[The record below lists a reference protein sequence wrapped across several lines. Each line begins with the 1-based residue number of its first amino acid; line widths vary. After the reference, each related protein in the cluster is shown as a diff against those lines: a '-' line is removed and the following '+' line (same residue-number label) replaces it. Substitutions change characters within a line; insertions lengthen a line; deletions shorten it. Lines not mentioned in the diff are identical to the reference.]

1 MVVDD
6 WVEDCN
12 LIPMFP
18 TVIKKTR
25 HTEEKAGQGTM
36 KGMTLGSRLGRLERQ
51 FQNSCLNCQ
60 WGVIGAISYK
70 KAEERREG
78 KRQKQGQMNSS
89 RLLKWESIVCGSLL
103 GRRHCDDSIFIS
115 RENDCSV
122 GFKIQWVL
130 VLQTLPVFLF
140 IWGSLKEKVAKWHL

>member
-51 FQNSCLNCQ
+51 FRNSCLFELSVRGDWCYLLQ
-60 WGVIGAISYK
+60 EGRGK
-70 KAEERREG
+70 KRG
-78 KRQKQGQMNSS
+78 KKTEARTNEFIQ
-89 RLLKWESIVCGSLL
+89 IVEVRVNRMWVFVGEASL
-103 GRRHCDDSIFIS
+103 
-115 RENDCSV
+115 
-122 GFKIQWVL
+122 
-130 VLQTLPVFLF
+130 
-140 IWGSLKEKVAKWHL
+140 